1 MKGKSRDRP
10 CRARTIVVKGLSSR
24 HHDATCEPHEPASA
38 PSLASPRSPQPND
51 LAMPTVVLRR
61 APKSPALAPAIVRR
75 IADAMLVELDLAE
88 AELSVLLTNDAEIHA
103 LNREHRQKDKPTDVL
118 SFPLEEGE
126 GTLKD
131 FRAGQVRLLGDV
143 VISLDT
149 AARQAKG
156 RKRELLPEVRF
167 LLAHGLLHLLG
178 YDHANPPEKKQMDA
192 LTRRLVRAV
201 EHVAEKT
208 TKAAVVRKTSTRA
221 TGSSSAKRARKAPK
235 ARSRARARLER

>member
-1 MKGKSRDRP
+1 MP
-10 CRARTIVVKGLSSR
+10 TIV
-24 HHDATCEPHEPASA
+24 
-38 PSLASPRSPQPND
+38 Q
-51 LAMPTVVLRR
+51 RR

-75 IADAMLVELDLAE
+75 IADAMLVELELAD
-88 AELSVLLTNDAEIHA
+88 AELSVLLTNDAEIHE
-103 LNREHRQKDKPTDVL
+103 LNRAHRDKDKPTDVL

-178 YDHANPPEKKQMDA
+178 YDHANPREKKEMDA
-192 LTRRLVRAV
+192 MTRRLVRAV
-201 EHVAEKT
+201 TH
-208 TKAAVVRKTSTRA
+208 AAPKPV
-221 TGSSSAKRARKAPK
+221 KRA
-235 ARSRARARLER
+235 ARSRPRARLEK